1 MLLVTAEPCALEI
14 LRGAYARSVLKP
26 PATYTI
32 SSVGKLFKELQII
45 EMKINSG
52 KKIINWILMDVI
64 FVSNELEFFS
74 NGFLLFYF
82 NGFCCWGIYCV

>member
-32 SSVGKLFKELQII
+32 SSVGEFESFPIPELYARINYIVARLCAEKSFILKVPLRRYAKSKSVITHFCII
-45 EMKINSG
+45 YGS
-52 KKIINWILMDVI
+52 V
-64 FVSNELEFFS
+64 
-74 NGFLLFYF
+74 
-82 NGFCCWGIYCV
+82 